1 MFEVAELKCS
11 KANQRT
17 TAISGGGGEDDDKED
32 EVNYE
37 RRGSSGRRV
46 HVIFVINV
54 ISSAVLLI
62 SCGFVRGVTAQQG
75 NPEQQQQQQFKLP
88 ATTVPVQLTSSQLLG
103 SLQPDQEAYVFT
115 SSFDTERDRSECWF
129 GWRWSICAETGF
141 LLLSHS

>member
-11 KANQRT
+11 KANQRN
-17 TAISGGGGEDDDKED
+17 TAISGGGEDDDKED

-75 NPEQQQQQQFKLP
+75 NPEQQQQQFKLP

-129 GWRWSICAETGF
+129 GWRWSICTETGF